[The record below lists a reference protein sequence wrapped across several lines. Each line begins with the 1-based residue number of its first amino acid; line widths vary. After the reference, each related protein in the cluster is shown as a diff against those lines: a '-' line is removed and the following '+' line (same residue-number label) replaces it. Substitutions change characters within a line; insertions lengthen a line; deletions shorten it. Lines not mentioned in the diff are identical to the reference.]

1 MKLTKNQLQSIIKEE
16 YLRITPV
23 KRGQVMSEAR
33 ANYLAEQ
40 VLEEGLW
47 DSIKAGW
54 AAFKG
59 AATGGGSKL
68 GDDAAKLLGPVI
80 QQVQAVAQA
89 AAKASAD
96 VQGFIGSIK
105 DEAVKKA
112 VEEARKSFEDS
123 LKGSISSALSD
134 GIKNLQSAGMS
145 EEEAKTLASTILS
158 AELANLAG
166 KGGK

>member
-1 MKLTKNQLQSIIKEE
+1 MKLTKNQLQNIIKEE

-40 VLEEGLW
+40 ILEEGLW

-59 AATGGGSKL
+59 AAAGGGSKL

-80 QQVQAVAQA
+80 QQVQAVTQA

-105 DEAVKKA
+105 DAAVKKA